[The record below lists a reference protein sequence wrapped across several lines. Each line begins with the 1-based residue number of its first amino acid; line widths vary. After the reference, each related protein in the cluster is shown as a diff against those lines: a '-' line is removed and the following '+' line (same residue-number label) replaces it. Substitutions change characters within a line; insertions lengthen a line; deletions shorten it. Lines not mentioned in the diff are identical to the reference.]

1 MSYEMTFVGDIV
13 KMFFFSFFGAFNS
26 EFNKSLT
33 MKWYFLFRIQ
43 HAGHSG
49 ITKHTPFYDLIRC
62 FQYSIR
68 VTTTGN
74 RKTVLPLYVLFSTIK
89 TRNSTIH
96 FSFFFFGSP
105 HSTRR
110 SHTFS
115 AHTKKFKLLR
125 HACKCVGV
133 VFIIL
138 CIQERVP
145 RVIPFRLSKTNQA
158 DHMCLG
164 APSFWSAVY
173 A

>member
-1 MSYEMTFVGDIV
+1 
-13 KMFFFSFFGAFNS
+13 
-26 EFNKSLT
+26 

-43 HAGHSG
+43 HAGHNG

-74 RKTVLPLYVLFSTIK
+74 SKTVLPLYVLFSTIK

-96 FSFFFFGSP
+96 FSFLVP
-105 HSTRR
+105 RT
-110 SHTFS
+110 
-115 AHTKKFKLLR
+115 LL
-125 HACKCVGV
+125 VGV
-133 VFIIL
+133 IL
-138 CIQERVP
+138 LPHTPKNLNYYDAHVSVWAWFLLYFVQERVP